1 MTDPWKEATL
11 QTILTNYA
19 KTSIYNAEEFGL
31 FFKALPNKTL
41 HLKDEKCTGGKHSK
55 IRMTRLA
62 AANMNG
68 EKLPIFV
75 IDKSQS
81 LDVSRISKNYLAFT
95 NARRK
100 VGWIQRFS
108 KNGSESLIINL
119 KKKTR
124 KLHSS
129 SITVQPILKLED

>member
-1 MTDPWKEATL
+1 MEGTTL

-19 KTSIYNAEEFGL
+19 KTEIYNAGEFDL
-31 FFKALPNKTL
+31 FFKALPKKTL

-55 IRMTRLA
+55 IRVTVLA
-62 AANMNG
+62 AATVTNYQCLLLANR
-68 EKLPIFV
+68 K
-75 IDKSQS
+75 S
-81 LDVSRISKNYLAFT
+81 LDVSRISKNYLT
-95 NARRK
+95 VTEARRK
-100 VGWIQRFS
+100 AGWIQRFS

-119 KKKTR
+119 KKKTG